1 MTARSN
7 TYGVT
12 SDGASALAFTEEWP
26 GGTRLLSGL
35 DARSLWRVLLW
46 RARLIAVVALGVVAV
61 AAATLAIVPPK
72 YKGTTILL
80 VDPRQPRVTNSEAVL
95 AGIGADAA
103 AVESQVE
110 LIQSSA
116 LARKV
121 IAKLDLASDPEFTS
135 ASVTERI
142 KDGLLW
148 MLGRP
153 PAASA
158 DARINRLVYR
168 FQSGLSVHRRGLTYI
183 LEVSYFSV
191 NAEKAA
197 RISGAV
203 AEAYLDDQRAA
214 KREVTARASGWL
226 GDRIEE
232 MRDRVRRA
240 ERAVAD
246 YRSANRI
253 VDVTQGN
260 KLVARQ
266 IEDITQQ
273 LALARSR
280 KAEARGRLERVEEAR
295 RHAANPAA
303 LAALGEVLQ
312 SQVIGNLRTQYAE
325 AARLE
330 AEYSALY
337 GTRYPAL
344 VAVRAQL
351 ADLRRQI
358 DREIERVA
366 AGVRNDYEV
375 ASSRETALEAEL
387 AKLKEQSESFG
398 QADVALRELEREAQ
412 AERALFEQFLSRG
425 KETNEQQSLQIA
437 DARIVS
443 PALTPIKP
451 ERPVAALL
459 LAVAAACGL
468 LFGVALV
475 LAMERLRRG
484 LRSASEVE
492 QFVGLPNL
500 GILPQQ
506 TDGKRG
512 GLLRRAVLAAPR
524 TKAIRYAVDFPAS
537 DYAASLW
544 AIMARLRRTASAGA
558 SQVLVVAS
566 ALPGEGKSTFAANLS
581 LAYAT
586 TGTRTL
592 LIDADVYAAETTR
605 AFGMKGPGL
614 CEILQGKAQLASA
627 TAKDVKTGL
636 YVLGAREASLTASD
650 LKDIDEKSIA
660 AVLAECRKHFDLVV
674 IDSPAILPADGGAF
688 IEFADRAVMM
698 VEWDRTE
705 RATVQDALAML
716 GRHKSKLT
724 GIVLNKASPRWYR
737 LFDCGRYLRYYSAG
751 MAPIP
756 AAAPAGKPAP

>member
-1 MTARSN
+1 MTVRSTTYDAN
-7 TYGVT
+7 TGE
-12 SDGASALAFTEEWP
+12 ASMLAFAEEPP
-26 GGTRLLSGL
+26 GGTRLLSSL
-35 DARSLWRVLLW
+35 DVRSLWRILLW
-46 RARLIAVVALGVVAV
+46 RARLIGAVAV
-61 AAATLAIVPPK
+61 GIAVLTAATLVIVPPK

-121 IAKLDLASDPEFTS
+121 IAKLDLASDQEFAS
-135 ASVTERI
+135 ASLTERI
-142 KDGLLW
+142 KDGLLT
-148 MLGRP
+148 MLGRA
-153 PAASA
+153 PADSTEE
-158 DARINRLVYR
+158 RINRLVYR

-183 LEVSYFSV
+183 LEVSYFSQ

-203 AEAYLDDQRAA
+203 AEAYLDDQRSA

-232 MRDRVRRA
+232 MRERVRRA

-246 YRSANRI
+246 YRSANRL

-266 IEDITQQ
+266 MEDITQQ

-280 KAEARGRLERVEEAR
+280 KAEAQGRLERAQEAR
-295 RHAANPAA
+295 RQVANPAA

-358 DREIERVA
+358 DREIERVV

-375 ASSRETALEAEL
+375 SASREAALEAEL

-412 AERALFEQFLSRG
+412 AERALFEQFLSRA
-425 KETNEQQSLQIA
+425 KETNEQQTLQIA

-443 PALTPIKP
+443 PALTPIKA
-451 ERPVAALL
+451 ERPAAALL
-459 LAVAAACGL
+459 LVVAAACGL

-475 LAMERLRRG
+475 LLMERLRRG
-484 LRSASEVE
+484 LRSATEVE
-492 QFVGLPNL
+492 QFVGMSNL

-506 TDGKRG
+506 TEGKTG
-512 GLLRRAVLAAPR
+512 GFLSRSAATTPRAAAV
-524 TKAIRYAVDFPAS
+524 RYAINFPAS

-544 AIMARLRRTASAGA
+544 AIMARLRRSAPAGA
-558 SQVLVVAS
+558 SEVLVVAS

-581 LAYAT
+581 LAFAS
-586 TGTRTL
+586 TGVRTL

-605 AFGMKGPGL
+605 AFGLKGPGL
-614 CEILQGKAQLASA
+614 CEILQGKAQLAGA

-636 YVLGAREASLTASD
+636 YVLGAREASLRAGD

-660 AVLAECRKHFDLVV
+660 AVLADCRKHFDVVV
-674 IDSPAILPADGGAF
+674 IDSPAILPVDGGAF
-688 IEFADRAVMM
+688 LEFADRAILM
-698 VEWDRTE
+698 VEWERTE
-705 RATVQDALAML
+705 RAAVLDALAIL
-716 GRHKSKLT
+716 GQHKSKLT
-724 GIVLNKASPRWYR
+724 GVVLNKASPRWYR

-751 MAPIP
+751 IAPIP
-756 AAAPAGKPAP
+756 AAAPPQKSAA